1 MTERLSAS
9 IAQLESIFQYPNIQ
23 LEIIFSKTLSKLD
36 DSVRKNIVKSI
47 IKQFR
52 KYIFGL
58 LLNLHGD
65 EHFMKEAEFFCPN
78 LKDLSVDSPVQG
90 WGKYFVHSKE
100 SCLILEEL
108 FLTYGGTISF
118 LEIHGYWDFNTSREY
133 QITALQT
140 LKIKNAMIMQVK
152 SMFKVELIMNYFY
165 LVDITKDIRI

>member
-1 MTERLSAS
+1 MIERLSAS

-36 DSVRKNIVKSI
+36 DSVRKNIVQSI

-78 LKDLSVDSPVQG
+78 LRDLSVDSPVQG